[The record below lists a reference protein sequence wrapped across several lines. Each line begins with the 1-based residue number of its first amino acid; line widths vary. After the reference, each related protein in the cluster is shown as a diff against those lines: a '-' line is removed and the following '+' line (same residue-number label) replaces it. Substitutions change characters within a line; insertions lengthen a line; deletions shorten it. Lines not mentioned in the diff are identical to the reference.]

1 MSGIRVNHGS
11 LEAASQDLVSTAR
24 DIEGRLDQ
32 LESELSPL
40 RSEWEG
46 QAQQAYLTAKAQWDT
61 AIAEMIALLESTGNA
76 VQSSNQ
82 EYRAADLRG
91 ADRFPV

>member
-76 VQSSNQ
+76 VQASNQ

>member
-24 DIEGRLDQ
+24 GIEARLDQ

-76 VQSSNQ
+76 VQASNQ